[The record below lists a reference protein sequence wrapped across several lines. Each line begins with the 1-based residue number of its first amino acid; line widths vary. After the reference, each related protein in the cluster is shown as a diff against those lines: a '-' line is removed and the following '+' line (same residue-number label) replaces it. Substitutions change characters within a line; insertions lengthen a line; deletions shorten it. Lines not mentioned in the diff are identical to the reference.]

1 MNLDFR
7 SEQALAGARQFQK
20 AQKIRK
26 AQRPRRSAAK
36 PSPSGIA
43 PAEAM
48 IAAAA
53 KHAA

>member
-7 SEQALAGARQFQK
+7 SEQALAGARQFQQ
-20 AQKIRK
+20 AQKTRK
-26 AQRPRRSAAK
+26 AQHPRRSAAK
-36 PSPSGIA
+36 PSPSDVQ
-43 PAEAM
+43 PAEVL